1 MLGHRRP
8 RAGLVLLLV
17 LLLVLA
23 STLVVEMREMGE
35 MGMMRG
41 WRWRTTPDGLS
52 FYVAGLDKGLE
63 ELLAEWDEGGGQVE
77 VLDEGAAV
85 DGGMLLF
92 EVGKERSQMA
102 QLVLRNAVRGLV
114 LPSTMLGRLASHF
127 SV

>member
-17 LLLVLA
+17 LLA
-23 STLVVEMREMGE
+23 STLVVGEMREMGE
-35 MGMMRG
+35 MGMVGG
-41 WRWRTTPDGLS
+41 WRWCTLAS
-52 FYVAGLDKGLE
+52 FDVAGLDKGLE